1 MPATATRWRSIRSRA
16 LLLLGVVGVI
26 LAGCS
31 ASTTGLAPSAQ
42 APRVAPAQLF
52 ERGLP
57 AAAKAGL
64 YVGEFYGST
73 VYGFRRSG
81 KGAAV
86 CAING
91 VSSVNDIAS
100 DARGDV
106 IEPDGGGRLLRVFRP
121 QCGSALGSVPDPYG
135 QPADAMSANAATGTI
150 AIANIFGP
158 SHTNGSISLCSLQ
171 GGCTTNL
178 TNPNMYEVAGV
189 AMSKGGDCWASAV
202 DTNNHANLTYFKG
215 CAGSGETAKG
225 FINPSYG
232 GLDFDAVGNL
242 VSFSGNS
249 AQLYVY
255 SGCNP
260 RCKLAGGP
268 FSMGGTSVYGHLNKS
283 RNMLAVA
290 DYQHGLIDL
299 YTYTPTAVNYV
310 RSFNTGLSVTLD
322 IVGVT
327 YAPQ

>member
-1 MPATATRWRSIRSRA
+1 MTQARA
-16 LLLLGVVGVI
+16 PLTLGVAAVMLV
-26 LAGCS
+26 ACN
-31 ASTTGLAPSAQ
+31 AATTGLAPSVQ
-42 APRVAPAQLF
+42 ARRVAPAQPF

-57 AAAKAGL
+57 AATKAGL
-64 YVGEFYGST
+64 YVGEFYGTT

-86 CAING
+86 CTISG
-91 VSSVNDIAS
+91 VSSVNDVAS
-100 DARGDV
+100 DAKGDV
-106 IEPDGGGRLLRVFRP
+106 IEPDGGGHLIRVFRP
-121 QCGSALGSVPDPYG
+121 QCGPALGSVSDRYG
-135 QPADAMSANAATGTI
+135 QPADAMSADAAAGTI

-158 SHTNGSISLCSLQ
+158 NRTNGSISLCSLK
-171 GGCTTNL
+171 GGCTSNL
-178 TNPNMYEVAGV
+178 TNPNMHEVVGI
-189 AMSKGGDCWASAV
+189 AMSKGGDCWASAI
-202 DTNNHANLTYFKG
+202 DANSHANLTFFKG
-215 CAGSGETAKG
+215 CSGSGETAKG

-232 GLDFDAVGNL
+232 GLDFDAAGNL

-283 RNMLAVA
+283 RDMLAVA
-290 DYQHGLIDL
+290 DYQHGQIDL

-322 IVGVT
+322 VVGVT
-327 YAPQ
+327 YAPE